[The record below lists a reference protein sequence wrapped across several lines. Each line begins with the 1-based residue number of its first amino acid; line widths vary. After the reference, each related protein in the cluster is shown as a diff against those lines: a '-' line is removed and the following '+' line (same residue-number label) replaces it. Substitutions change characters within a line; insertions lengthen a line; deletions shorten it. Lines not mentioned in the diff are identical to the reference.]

1 MGKAKL
7 LGRKTT
13 FIPNSKADMRYR
25 RKAFQRGRE
34 TAIRGQRKGRAMEG
48 K

>member
-7 LGRKTT
+7 LGMKTT

-34 TAIRGQRKGRAMEG
+34 TALRGRRKGKPNEPN
-48 K
+48 